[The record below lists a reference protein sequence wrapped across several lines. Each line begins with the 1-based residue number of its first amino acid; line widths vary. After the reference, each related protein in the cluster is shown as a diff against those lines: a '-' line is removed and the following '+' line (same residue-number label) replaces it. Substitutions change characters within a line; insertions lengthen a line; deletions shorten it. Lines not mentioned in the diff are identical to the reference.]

1 MIWTAGFR
9 TAVISP
15 YEQIQLTEP
24 RGFADQT
31 VRQVLHMAS
40 GGERLGVRLTNRY
53 GRTPLTI
60 AAATAATQHGQSA
73 LTFDGAEKLTIP
85 PGDEAA
91 ADPVDLPVARGADL
105 ILSLYFPEET
115 TPPWTAATACTST
128 TKAPRPWPTP

>member
-60 AAATAATQHGQSA
+60 AAATAATQQGSPPSPSTVPRNSPSRREMRPR
-73 LTFDGAEKLTIP
+73 LTRWICPSL
-85 PGDEAA
+85 EA
-91 ADPVDLPVARGADL
+91 
-105 ILSLYFPEET
+105 
-115 TPPWTAATACTST
+115 
-128 TKAPRPWPTP
+128 PT